1 MYMKNTFILLI
12 LFLLGIIFM
21 KIFGLSVPLTITQ
34 TNTMSELSVVG
45 EGKVEVVPNVAYVDV
60 GITVN
65 RAKTV
70 EEAQSQ
76 INKVNNDIIAAMAK
90 LNIPKKNIKTSNY
103 SIYPMY
109 NYDSGKEVQDGYNGN
124 VTISIKTT
132 GTELVAQVIAD
143 ATKAGA
149 NQVQGTRFEV
159 EDPAKYREE
168 ARAKAIAN
176 AKEQAAKLAKDL
188 GIKLGKVTNIVE
200 FSQSGGNPPVYMFE
214 KAALG
219 GGGGAPAIEAGSQT
233 ITSTVTLY
241 FEKR

>member
-1 MYMKNTFILLI
+1 MKNTFIL
-12 LFLLGIIFM
+12 IIFFFIAVLMM
-21 KIFGLSVPLTITQ
+21 KLFGLSIPLTITQ
-34 TNTMSELSVVG
+34 TNKSTELSVIG
-45 EGKVEVVPNVAYVDV
+45 EGKVEVVPDVAYVDV

-70 EEAQSQ
+70 EEAQGQ
-76 INKVNNDIIAAMAK
+76 INKVNNDIIAAMSK

-103 SIYPMY
+103 SIYPMF

-124 VTISIKTT
+124 VTISIKTQ
-132 GTELVAQVIAD
+132 GTDPVAQVIAE

-159 EDPAKYREE
+159 ENPSKYREE

-176 AKEQAAKLAKDL
+176 AKEQAQKLAKDL
-188 GIKLGKVTNIVE
+188 GIKLGKVSNIVE
-200 FSQSGGNPPVYMFE
+200 FTQNSGGMPMYAFAE
-214 KAALG
+214 KSAMG

-233 ITSTVTLY
+233 ITSSVTLF